1 MMNNF
6 IDRVWH
12 DNEVFM
18 FHATGHV
25 VKIAYTIVC
34 LKLIYIISYLMFPEK
49 PKFVEDMEYLSNFG
63 MLTIFFVLMIFD
75 IYDVYIVKKYKR

>member
-1 MMNNF
+1 MNKI

-18 FHATGHV
+18 FHVTGHV
-25 VKIAYTIVC
+25 LKIAYTIFC
-34 LKLIYIISYLMFPEK
+34 LKLIYIISYLMFSEK
-49 PKFVEDMEYLSNFG
+49 PKFVEYMESLSNFG
-63 MLTIFFVLMIFD
+63 ILAIFFVLMIFD